1 WTELSNPR
9 GLAKIFSTPAYAAWR
24 SLRESDDSRYLAL
37 AMPRTLARLPYGA
50 KTNPV
55 EEFDFEEDTSGAD
68 SAKYTWQN
76 AAYAMAVNV
85 NRSFKEYGWCSR
97 IRGVES
103 GGAVQN
109 LPTHTFQIGRAA
121 CRERVATVRR

>member
-1 WTELSNPR
+1 YQFDHSPPDVELLRGMAQVASAAHAPFISAAAPGLMGMESWNELSNPR
-9 GLAKIFSTPAYAAWR
+9 DLAKIFSTPDYAAWR

-76 AAYAMAVNV
+76 AAY
-85 NRSFKEYGWCSR
+85 
-97 IRGVES
+97 
-103 GGAVQN
+103 
-109 LPTHTFQIGRAA
+109 
-121 CRERVATVRR
+121 